1 MLQGEDQTQYEQRM
15 REERIQSRLARKRRP
30 TPGEVLSGNSVTSPG
45 SSSGG
50 YPSPLDLAE
59 NSSQYDGSE
68 SSPLQFHGKFET
80 LTVSVASASS
90 PGGST
95 IAGSPTP
102 GGSTVRG
109 SPSPGSMGQMA
120 EYNPPKDVPPLTP
133 LSINDPI
140 FEDIIDSP
148 PAPMMIASAAAV
160 LYDYLEPEH
169 GIKKEAGESEDG
181 ISPISYT
188 SEFIIFIY
196 KKPDQG
202 VKIEARVLTDIKQAN
217 HAFSRIIFMSFEASA
232 HVSWR

>member
-59 NSSQYDGSE
+59 NSSQYDASE

-188 SEFIIFIY
+188 SEFIILIY
-196 KKPDQG
+196 Y
-202 VKIEARVLTDIKQAN
+202 KQCD
-217 HAFSRIIFMSFEASA
+217 FTSFL
-232 HVSWR
+232 

>member
-30 TPGEVLSGNSVTSPG
+30 TPGEILSGNSVTSPG
-45 SSSGG
+45 SSGG

-68 SSPLQFHGKFET
+68 NSPLQFHGKFET
-80 LTVSVASASS
+80 LTVSIAASASS

-102 GGSTVRG
+102 GGSTARG
-109 SPSPGSMGQMA
+109 SPSPGSMGQMGQMA
-120 EYNPPKDVPPLTP
+120 EYTPQKDVPPLTP

-169 GIKKEAGESEDG
+169 GIKKEPGESENG
-181 ISPISYT
+181 RSPISYT
-188 SEFIIFIY
+188 SEFKIY
-196 KKPDQG
+196 
-202 VKIEARVLTDIKQAN
+202 
-217 HAFSRIIFMSFEASA
+217 
-232 HVSWR
+232 

>member
-1 MLQGEDQTQYEQRM
+1 MNSECEKKEYNLVWRENADQPQAKFYLVTLLPA
-15 REERIQSRLARKRRP
+15 LAAVAATHP
-30 TPGEVLSGNSVTSPG
+30 
-45 SSSGG
+45 
-50 YPSPLDLAE
+50 PLDLAE

-68 SSPLQFHGKFET
+68 NSPLQFHGKFET

-120 EYNPPKDVPPLTP
+120 EYTPQKDVPPLTP

-181 ISPISYT
+181 ISR
-188 SEFIIFIY
+188 
-196 KKPDQG
+196 K
-202 VKIEARVLTDIKQAN
+202 
-217 HAFSRIIFMSFEASA
+217 
-232 HVSWR
+232 